1 MDRPTVYAC
10 DPKKN
15 RECRKTGCVYNRNA
29 VVKQCSMTTNP
40 AYAKLDENGEPIRIE
55 RPLTLEA
62 KAFARIM
69 EEALRKQLSGGS

>member
-1 MDRPTVYAC
+1 MDRPTLYAC

-15 RECRKTGCVYNRNA
+15 RECRKTGCVYWPYA
-29 VVKQCSMTTNP
+29 IVKQCSMTTNP

-62 KAFARIM
+62 RIFAQ
-69 EEALRKQLSGGS
+69 ALEVYRNQLPGGS